1 MTHGRKQARD
11 TADDDE
17 ALMDPNPIWAQAD
30 DAAIQRDFGRA
41 ERLYRQALSLQTG
54 HVPSLIG
61 LSNLKSELGQHR
73 SAHRLALQA
82 WQAKPE
88 HPALLYALAQRL
100 RYFCEYEK
108 LVECLGRPAFAS
120 QAPVDV
126 LARGVV
132 MLSSIGAQT
141 EAMALA
147 RHAVQREPRNATALY
162 VLGNQQLFLGE
173 TALAESCYEASLA
186 ADPKL
191 FQNSWMLAGA
201 RPQTAESN
209 HVARLHE
216 QLRQARPGGEGET
229 YLYYALHKELH
240 DIGDYEAA
248 WQALDQAC
256 SARRALIQYEPA
268 EDVALADAMI
278 GLCTPDFLKAAA
290 GTTRLPSTPIFI
302 VGMHRSGTTLLERML
317 SGHSDIGD
325 AGETAAFDAA
335 MHWATDHFASGGQPD
350 LESVKRARGADYQAV
365 AERYAES
372 ARWLSRGKPWFTEKL
387 PMNFW
392 NVGFIAKALPQA
404 RVINLVRD
412 PVATCF
418 SNLRTFFAGVAR
430 YSYRQDE
437 LAAFYLQYRRVMAH
451 WSQVL
456 PGTVL
461 NVEYQRL
468 VDDPDGTI
476 REVAEFCGF
485 DYQPAQVDVARSG
498 GRIAT
503 ASAALARSGIVKDRG
518 EIWRHYA
525 HHLQPLIDGLRS
537 VR

>member
-1 MTHGRKQARD
+1 MNAS
-11 TADDDE
+11 AN
-17 ALMDPNPIWAQAD
+17 PNPIWAQAD
-30 DAAIQRDFGRA
+30 DAAMQRDFGKA
-41 ERLYRQALSLQTG
+41 ERLYRQALALEPA

-73 SAHRLALQA
+73 AAHRFALQA
-82 WQAKPE
+82 WQARPE

-100 RYFCEYEK
+100 RYFCEYAL
-108 LVECLGRPAFAS
+108 LVECLGHPAFAS

-132 MLSSIGAQT
+132 MLSSIGAQSQ
-141 EAMALA
+141 ALALA
-147 RHAVQREPRNATALY
+147 RLAVQRQPGNATAQY
-162 VLGNQQLFLGE
+162 VLGNQLLFLGE
-173 TALAESCYEASLA
+173 TEQAEACYEASLA
-186 ADPKL
+186 ADPQL

-201 RPQTAESN
+201 RTQTVESN
-209 HVARLHE
+209 HLARLHA
-216 QLRQARPGGEGET
+216 QLSRARPGGEGET

-248 WQALDQAC
+248 WTALDKAC
-256 SARRALIQYEPA
+256 STRRALVQYDPA
-268 EDVALADAMI
+268 EDAALADAMI
-278 GLCTPDFLKAAA
+278 ALCTPDFVKALPGMAPQ
-290 GTTRLPSTPIFI
+290 PSTPIFI

-350 LESVKRARGADYQAV
+350 LESVKRGRGADYQAV

-461 NVEYQRL
+461 NVDYQRL

-476 REVAEFCGF
+476 RKVAEFCGF

-525 HHLQPLIDGLRS
+525 EHLQPLIDGLRS